1 MSIKYNKNIN
11 IFYIMSNVLK
21 IRIHAYVSN
30 NNKYLKNPEENDIEF
45 INLPTDSVKITTD
58 KGSVDKN
65 KIKDVVNEVLKKN
78 KFVGGKRYKR
88 NTLKKESLYKPKN
101 KSFKKYI

>member
-1 MSIKYNKNIN
+1 
-11 IFYIMSNVLK
+11 MSNVLK

-88 NTLKKESLYKPKN
+88 NTLNQKINLLKNIFNNLTYIIYKCQKKHYQ
-101 KSFKKYI
+101 IQ